1 MKPLSN
7 YFSKALISIALV
19 CLVTSTWAQQ
29 PLPYWQDIQT
39 VSVNKE
45 PARTAFMTYENR
57 TQALT
62 QNYANSPYY
71 LLLNGIWNFY
81 YVDAYKNLPVGIEQ
95 PGANIAWTDIKVP
108 GNWEVQG
115 HGTAIYTNHG
125 YEWKPRNPQPPQ
137 LPEANPVGVYQRDFE
152 IPAHWNGRDIY
163 LSLDGAKSG
172 VYVYVNGKEV
182 GYSEDSKN
190 TAEFKLNKYLKEGK
204 NSLVLKILRWS
215 TGSYLECQDFWR
227 ISGIERDVFLFSQ
240 PKNHIRD
247 FQVVSTLDNTYKNG
261 IFKLATAVQ
270 TESLQND
277 LSLTYE
283 LLDAQ
288 GNTVAKG
295 TQKNDKINQIFEA
308 EIPNVKTWTS
318 EHPNLYQLLI
328 TLKEGN
334 KVTEVIPYKVGFRR
348 FEIKEIKEKAE
359 NGKPY
364 VCFFVN
370 GQPIK
375 LKGVNIHEH
384 NPETGHYVT
393 EELMRKDF
401 ELMKQHNINT
411 VRLCHYPQSNKFY
424 ELCNELGLYVYD
436 EANIESH
443 GMYYNLRKGG
453 TLGNNP
459 EWLKPHMYRTINM
472 YERNKNHPSIAIWSL
487 GNEAGNGYNFYQTYL
502 YLKEKETGALGMN
515 RPVNYERALWEWNT
529 DMYVP
534 QYPDAKWLETIGKKG
549 SDRPVVPSEYSHA
562 MGNSNGNI
570 SAQWE
575 AIYKYPNLQG
585 GYIWDW
591 VDQGLLQKD
600 ENGREYWAY
609 GGDFGVDMPSDG
621 NFLCNGIIAPDRT
634 PHPAM
639 TEVKY
644 AYQNVGFEAI
654 DLASG
659 KFLIKNRFYFT
670 NLRKHQINYAVKA
683 NGKVIRKGKTFLDIE
698 PQSSQEFNVNL
709 AGLQAKSGTEYFVNF
724 WVTTT
729 EPEILIP
736 AGHEIASEQ
745 FRLPIEP
752 LAIAEHKASG
762 KTNVTTEGD
771 EVKVSS
777 SKMQFVF
784 NKKSGLVTSYKIN
797 GTEYFSGGFG
807 IQPNFWRAPND
818 NDYGNGQPKREQI
831 WKQSSKNFQVVDVIT
846 LSEGNNTIL
855 TANYLLTAGNL
866 YIVKYTI
873 YPDGVVHSDITFTST
888 EMEEGKTEVSE
899 ATLMATFSPG
909 QEEARRAASKL
920 VVPRIG
926 VRFRLPADM
935 NQVEYF
941 GRGPG
946 ENYVDRQAGSF
957 VDLYRTTA
965 DAMYTN
971 NYVRPQ
977 ENGHRTD
984 TRWVTLSRKNGKGL
998 KIVAD
1003 QTIGFNALRNSVED
1017 FDSEETI
1024 NRPRQWNN
1032 FTPEE
1037 IANRTEEKAKNV
1049 LRRMTHVNDITPRN
1063 FVEVCID
1070 MKQQGVAG
1078 FDSWGDRPLPEHSL
1092 PANQEYHWGFTLI
1105 PMK

>member
-45 PARTAFMTYENR
+45 LARTAFMTYENR

-62 QNYANSPYY
+62 QDYANSPYY

-204 NSLVLKILRWS
+204 NSLVLKIFRWS

-277 LSLTYE
+277 LSLSYE

-288 GNTVAKG
+288 GNTVAKE

-348 FEIKEIKEKAE
+348 FEIKEIEEKAE
-359 NGKPY
+359 DGKPY

-502 YLKEKETGALGMN
+502 YLKNKETSALGMN

-591 VDQGLLQKD
+591 VDQGLLQED

-644 AYQNVGFEAI
+644 AYQNVGFESI

-709 AGLQAKSGTEYFVNF
+709 AGLQAKTGTEYFVNF

-784 NKKSGLVTSYKIN
+784 NKKSGLVTSYKVK
-797 GTEYFSGGFG
+797 GTEYFSEGFG

-1037 IANRTEEKAKNV
+1037 ITNRTEEKAKNV

>member
-1 MKPLSN
+1 MRPLSS
-7 YFSKALISIALV
+7 YFRKALIGIAL
-19 CLVTSTWAQQ
+19 CCVTVSVWAQET
-29 PLPYWQDIQT
+29 LPYWKDIQT
-39 VSVNKE
+39 VGVNRE

-57 TQALT
+57 DQALT
-62 QNYANSPYY
+62 LNNANSPYY
-71 LLLNGIWNFY
+71 LLLNGTWNFY
-81 YVDAYKNLPVGIEQ
+81 YVDAYKDLPAGIEQ
-95 PGANIAWTDIKVP
+95 PGANINWTDIKVP

-115 HGTAIYTNHG
+115 HGVAIYTNHG
-125 YEWKPRNPQPPQ
+125 YEWKPRNPKPPQ
-137 LPEANPVGVYQRDFE
+137 LPEATPVGVYQRDFE
-152 IPAHWNGRDIY
+152 IPANWDGRDIY
-163 LSLDGAKSG
+163 LSIDGAKSG

-182 GYSEDSKN
+182 GYSEDAKS
-190 TAEFKLNKYLKEGK
+190 TAEFKLNKYLKAGK
-204 NSLVLKILRWS
+204 NSLVLKIFRWS
-215 TGSYLECQDFWR
+215 TGAYLECQDFWR

-240 PKNHIRD
+240 PKTHIQD
-247 FQVVSTLDNTYKNG
+247 FQVVSTLDDTYKNG
-261 IFKLATAVQ
+261 IFKLAVNVQ
-270 TESLQND
+270 NPQPSTSL
-277 LSLTYE
+277 SYE

-288 GNTVAKG
+288 GKVVSQG
-295 TQKNDKINQIFEA
+295 TKQQINAGFEA
-308 EIPNVKTWTS
+308 ELKDVQTWTS
-318 EHPNLYQLLI
+318 EHPNLYKLLI
-328 TLKEGN
+328 TLKEGD
-334 KVTEVIPYKVGFRR
+334 KVTEVIPYRVGFRR
-348 FEIKEIKEKAE
+348 FEIKEIDEKGE

-401 ELMKQHNINT
+401 ELMKQHNLNT

-424 ELCNELGLYVYD
+424 DLCDELGLYVYD

-443 GMYYNLRKGG
+443 GMYYNLSKGG
-453 TLGNNP
+453 SLGNNP
-459 EWLKPHMYRTINM
+459 EWLKPHMDRTINM

-502 YLKEKETGALGMN
+502 YLKNKETSAMGMN

-534 QYPDAKWLETIGKKG
+534 QYPDVAWLQEIGRKG
-549 SDRPVVPSEYSHA
+549 SDRPIVPSEYSHA
-562 MGNSNGNI
+562 MGNSNGNLA
-570 SAQWE
+570 AQWD
-575 AIYKYPNLQG
+575 AIYTYPNLQG

-609 GGDFGVDMPSDG
+609 GGDFGVDAPSDG
-621 NFLCNGIIAPDRT
+621 NFLCNGIVAPNRT
-634 PHPAM
+634 VHPAM
-639 TEVKY
+639 AEVKY
-644 AYQNVGFEAI
+644 AHQNVGFKAI
-654 DLASG
+654 DLAAG
-659 KFLIKNRFYFT
+659 KFEVKNRFYFT
-670 NLRKHQINYAVKA
+670 GLKKYQINYAVKA
-683 NGKVIRKGKTFLDIE
+683 NGKVVRKGKTFLDIE
-698 PQSSQEFNVNL
+698 PQGTQELTVNV
-709 AGLQAKSGTEYFVNF
+709 AGLKPKAGTEYFVNF

-736 AGHEIASEQ
+736 VGHEIASEQ

-752 LAIAEHKASG
+752 LAVAEHKASG

-771 EVKVSS
+771 EVKVTSPR
-777 SKMQFVF
+777 MQFVF
-784 NKKSGLVTSYKIN
+784 NKKSGLVTSYKVN
-797 GTEYFSGGFG
+797 GTEYFSEGFG

-831 WKQSSKNFQVVDVIT
+831 WKQSSKNFKVADVIT
-846 LSEGNNTIL
+846 EADGNNTVL
-855 TANYLLTAGNL
+855 TANYLLAAGNL

-873 YPDGVVHSDITFTST
+873 YPDGVVHADITFTST
-888 EMEEGKTEVSE
+888 DMEEGKTEVSE

-909 QEEARRAASKL
+909 QQEARLAASKL

-946 ENYVDRQAGSF
+946 ENYIDRQRASF
-957 VDLYRTTA
+957 VDLYQTTA

-984 TRWVTLSRKNGKGL
+984 TRWVELTRKNGKGL

-1017 FDSEETI
+1017 FDSEETV

-1037 IANRTEEKAKNV
+1037 IAGRSEEKAKDV
-1049 LRRMTHVNDITPRN
+1049 LRRMTHINDITPRN
-1063 FVEVCID
+1063 FVEVCVD
-1070 MKQQGVAG
+1070 MKQQGIAG
-1078 FDSWGDRPLPEHSL
+1078 FNSWGDRPLPEFTM
-1092 PANQEYHWGFTLI
+1092 PANQEYKWGFTLI
-1105 PMK
+1105 PIK

>member
-1 MKPLSN
+1 MRSLPSMLK
-7 YFSKALISIALV
+7 KAFMGVAFC
-19 CLVTSTWAQQ
+19 CLATTTWAQQ
-29 PLPYWQDIQT
+29 SLPYWKDIQT
-39 VSVNKE
+39 VGVNRE
-45 PARTAFMTYENR
+45 RARTAFMTYDNREN
-57 TQALT
+57 ALT
-62 QNYANSPYY
+62 FENAKSPYY

-81 YVDAYKNLPVGIEQ
+81 YVDAYKDLPAGIEQ
-95 PGANIAWTDIKVP
+95 PGANIQWTDIKVP

-115 HGTAIYTNHG
+115 HGIAIYTNHG
-125 YEWKPRNPQPPQ
+125 YEWKPRNPKPPQ
-137 LPEANPVGVYQRDFE
+137 LPEATPVGVYQRDFE
-152 IPAHWNGRDIY
+152 IPANWDGRDIF
-163 LSLDGAKSG
+163 LSIDGAKSG

-190 TAEFKLNKYLKEGK
+190 TAEFLLNKYLKTGK
-204 NSLVLKILRWS
+204 NSLVLKIFRWS
-215 TGSYLECQDFWR
+215 TGAYLECQDFWR

-240 PKNHIRD
+240 PKTHVKD
-247 FQVVSTLDNTYKNG
+247 FQIVSTLDDTYQNG
-261 IFKLATAVQ
+261 IFRLDVKIQNPQPQ
-270 TESLQND
+270 T
-277 LSLTYE
+277 LSYE

-288 GNTVAKG
+288 GKVVAQASKG
-295 TQKNDKINQIFEA
+295 VNAKNMSFEA
-308 EIPNVKTWTS
+308 ELPNIKTWTS
-318 EHPNLYQLLI
+318 EHPNLYKLLI
-328 TLKEGN
+328 TLKDGDQV
-334 KVTEVIPYKVGFRR
+334 KEVIPYRVGFRR
-348 FEIKEIKEKAE
+348 YEIKEIDQKGE

-401 ELMKQHNINT
+401 ELMKQHNLNT

-424 ELCNELGLYVYD
+424 DLCDELGLYVYD

-443 GMYYNLRKGG
+443 GMYYNLSKGG
-453 TLGNNP
+453 SLGNNP
-459 EWLKPHMYRTINM
+459 EWLKPHMDRTINM

-487 GNEAGNGYNFYQTYL
+487 GNEAGNGYNFYHTYL
-502 YLKEKETGALGMN
+502 YLKNKEKNGMN

-534 QYPDAKWLETIGKKG
+534 QYPDVAWLEEIGRKG
-549 SDRPVVPSEYSHA
+549 SDRPIVPSEYSHA
-562 MGNSNGNI
+562 MGNSSGNLA
-570 SAQWE
+570 AQWD

-609 GGDFGVDMPSDG
+609 GGDFGVDAPSDG
-621 NFLCNGIIAPDRT
+621 NFLCNGIVAPNRT
-634 PHPAM
+634 LHPAM
-639 TEVKY
+639 AEVKY
-644 AYQNVGFEAI
+644 AHQNVGFEAV
-654 DLASG
+654 DLATG
-659 KFLIKNRFYFT
+659 KFLVKNRFYFT
-670 NLRKHQINYAVKA
+670 GLKKYQINYAVKA
-683 NGKVIRKGKTFLDIE
+683 NGKVVRKGKTFLDIE
-698 PQSSQEFNVNL
+698 PQGSQELNVNV
-709 AGLQAKSGTEYFVNF
+709 AGLKPKAGTEYFVNF

-736 AGHEIASEQ
+736 VGHEIATEQ

-752 LAIAEHKASG
+752 LAVAEHKANG
-762 KTNVTTEGD
+762 KTSVTTESN
-771 EVKVSS
+771 EVKVTSPR
-777 SKMQFVF
+777 MQFVF
-784 NKKSGLVTSYKIN
+784 NKQSGLVTSYKVN
-797 GTEYFSGGFG
+797 GIEYFNDGFG

-831 WKQSSKNFQVVDVIT
+831 WKQSSKNFKVVDVIT
-846 LSEGNNTIL
+846 EAKGNNTVL
-855 TANYLLTAGNL
+855 TANYLLAAGNL

-873 YPDGVVHSDITFTST
+873 YPDGVVHADITFTST
-888 EMEEGKTEVSE
+888 DMEAGKTEVSE
-899 ATLMATFSPG
+899 ATRMATFSPG
-909 QEEARRAASKL
+909 QQEARRAASGL

-946 ENYVDRQAGSF
+946 ENYIDRQRASH
-957 VDLYRTTA
+957 VDLYKTTA

-984 TRWVTLSRKNGKGL
+984 TRWVELTRKNGKGL

-1017 FDSEETI
+1017 FDSEEAV

-1037 IANRTEEKAKNV
+1037 IANRSEEDAKNV
-1049 LRRMTHVNDITPRN
+1049 LRRMTHINDITPRN
-1063 FVEVCID
+1063 FVEVCVD
-1070 MKQQGVAG
+1070 MKQQGIAG
-1078 FDSWGDRPLPEHSL
+1078 FNSWGDRPLPKFTM
-1092 PANQEYHWGFTLI
+1092 PANQEYKWGFTLI
-1105 PMK
+1105 PVK

>member
-62 QNYANSPYY
+62 QDYANSPYY

-204 NSLVLKILRWS
+204 NSLVLKIFRWS
-215 TGSYLECQDFWR
+215 TGSYLECQDIWR

-247 FQVVSTLDNTYKNG
+247 FQVVSTLDNTYKKG

-270 TESLQND
+270 TESLLND

-283 LLDAQ
+283 LLEAQ

-348 FEIKEIKEKAE
+348 FEIKEIEEKAE
-359 NGKPY
+359 DGKPY

-502 YLKEKETGALGMN
+502 YLKNKETSALGMN

-591 VDQGLLQKD
+591 VDQGLRQKD

-644 AYQNVGFEAI
+644 AYQNVGFESI

-709 AGLQAKSGTEYFVNF
+709 AGLQAKTGTEYFVNF

-784 NKKSGLVTSYKIN
+784 NKKSGLVTSYKVN
-797 GTEYFSGGFG
+797 GTEYFSEGFG

-926 VRFRLPADM
+926 VRFRLPEDM

-1037 IANRTEEKAKNV
+1037 ITNRTEEKAKNV

>member
-45 PARTAFMTYENR
+45 LARTAFMTYENR

-62 QNYANSPYY
+62 QDYANSPYY

-204 NSLVLKILRWS
+204 NSLVLKIFRWS

-277 LSLTYE
+277 LSLSYE

-348 FEIKEIKEKAE
+348 FEIKEIEEKAE

-502 YLKEKETGALGMN
+502 FLKEKETGALGMN

-709 AGLQAKSGTEYFVNF
+709 AGLQAKTGTEYFVNF

-784 NKKSGLVTSYKIN
+784 NKKSGLVTSYKVN

-888 EMEEGKTEVSE
+888 EMKEGKTEVSE

-1105 PMK
+1105 PIK

>member
-62 QNYANSPYY
+62 QDYANSPYY

-95 PGANIAWTDIKVP
+95 PGANIAWTDITVP
-108 GNWEVQG
+108 GNGEVQG
-115 HGTAIYTNHG
+115 HGTASYTNHG
-125 YEWKPRNPQPPQ
+125 SEWKPRHPQPPQ

-204 NSLVLKILRWS
+204 NSLVLKIFRWS

-348 FEIKEIKEKAE
+348 FEIKEIEEKAE
-359 NGKPY
+359 DGKPY

-502 YLKEKETGALGMN
+502 YLKNKETSALGMN

-709 AGLQAKSGTEYFVNF
+709 AGLQAKTGTEYFVNF

-784 NKKSGLVTSYKIN
+784 NKKSGLVTSYKVN

-1078 FDSWGDRPLPEHSL
+1078 FDSWGDRPLPAHSL

-1105 PMK
+1105 PVK